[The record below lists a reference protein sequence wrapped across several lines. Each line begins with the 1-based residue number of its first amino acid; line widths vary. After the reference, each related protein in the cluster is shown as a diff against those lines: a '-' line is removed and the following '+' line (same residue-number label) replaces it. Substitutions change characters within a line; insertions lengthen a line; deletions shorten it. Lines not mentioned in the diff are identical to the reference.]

1 MSELA
6 VPPQVTPTPQPAP
19 KTIAEL
25 PGPPGWPLVGNTLS
39 IERSQFHLQL
49 EAWQRTYGN
58 MYRLSLGG
66 NTIVVVSDPALIAQ
80 ALRARPEIFGRTA
93 RLARVTAEAGFNG
106 IFTAN
111 GDDWRRQRPL
121 IMASFD
127 PGHNRKYFPSLVKV
141 TQRFAGRWQR
151 AVARQEPIDLQ
162 GDLMRFTVDVISG
175 LAFGADINTL
185 EKGDDVIQQHLD
197 QILPTI
203 FKRVLSPIAYWR
215 HFKLPADRAVDAHL
229 LALQQAV
236 NGFIEDARQRLLA
249 NPALRDAPENMIEAM
264 IAARDKPG
272 SPLTDAD
279 VSGNVLTMLLAGEDT
294 TANTLAWMIYL
305 LHQHPEALARAQAE
319 VRTALGDDTLPTRL
333 EQLENLDFVE
343 ACAHET
349 MRLKPVAPILPHQAY
364 KDTELGGVAF
374 PAGTLA
380 IFLLRA
386 GAMHESHFL
395 APEQFNPNRWLKTDA
410 NDNIAS
416 AESTAAGASSTAG
429 PSAPDGSNARP
440 KTPDAISAK
449 RAAMPFGAGPRM
461 CPGRYLALMEI
472 KMAMAMLLGSFEIE
486 SVDTPDGAPAR
497 EHLAFTMAPL
507 GLRLRLRLRDG
518 HAMNNS
524 ISSIG

>member
-6 VPPQVTPTPQPAP
+6 APPQTAL
-19 KTIAEL
+19 KTIAQL
-25 PGPPGWPLVGNTLS
+25 PGPPGWPLLGNTLS
-39 IERSQFHLQL
+39 VERNQFHLQL
-49 EAWQRTYGN
+49 EAWQRVHGN

-66 NTIVVVSDPALIAQ
+66 NTVVVVADPALIAQ
-80 ALRARPEIFGRTA
+80 ALRARPETFGRTA
-93 RLARVTAEAGFNG
+93 RLVRVTAEAGFNG

-127 PGHNRKYFPSLVKV
+127 PGHTRKYFPSLVKV
-141 TQRFAGRWQR
+141 TQRFAGRWHG

-162 GDLMRFTVDVISG
+162 ADLMRFTVDVISG

-197 QILPTI
+197 QILPTV

-215 HFKLPADRAVDAHL
+215 HFKLPSDRAVDAHL

-236 NGFIEDARQRLLA
+236 NGFIESARQRLLA

-264 IAARDKPG
+264 MVARDKPG
-272 SPLTDAD
+272 SPLTDGD

-305 LHQHPEALARAQAE
+305 LHQHPQELARAQAE
-319 VRTALGDDTLPTRL
+319 VRAALGDDRVPTRL

-343 ACAHET
+343 ACTHET
-349 MRLKPVAPILPHQAY
+349 MRLKPVAPILPQQTAH
-364 KDTELGGVAF
+364 DTALGGVAL
-374 PAGTLA
+374 PAGTLV
-380 IFLLRA
+380 ILLMRA
-386 GAMHESHFL
+386 GAMHESHFV
-395 APEQFNPNRWLKTDA
+395 APEQFNPSRWLKTDA
-410 NDNIAS
+410 GNAPQ
-416 AESTAAGASSTAG
+416 A
-429 PSAPDGSNARP
+429 APDAAAP
-440 KTPDAISAK
+440 PAKTPDATSAK

-461 CPGRYLALMEI
+461 CPGRYLALLEI
-472 KMAMAMLLGSFEIE
+472 KMAMAMLLGSFDIE

-507 GLRLRLRLRDG
+507 GLRLQLRARRG
-518 HAMNNS
+518 
-524 ISSIG
+524 

>member
-6 VPPQVTPTPQPAP
+6 APPQTAP
-19 KTIAEL
+19 KTIAQL
-25 PGPPGWPLVGNTLS
+25 PGPPGWPLLGNTLS
-39 IERSQFHLQL
+39 VERNQFHLQL
-49 EAWQRTYGN
+49 EAWQRAHGN

-66 NTIVVVSDPALIAQ
+66 NTVVVVADPALIAQ
-80 ALRARPEIFGRTA
+80 ALRARPETFGRTA
-93 RLARVTAEAGFNG
+93 RLVRVTAEAGFNG

-127 PGHNRKYFPSLVKV
+127 PGHTRKYFPSLVKV
-141 TQRFAGRWQR
+141 TQRFAGRWHG

-162 GDLMRFTVDVISG
+162 ADLMRFTVDVISG

-197 QILPTI
+197 QILPTV

-215 HFKLPADRAVDAHL
+215 HFKLPSDRAVDAHL

-236 NGFIEDARQRLLA
+236 NGFIESARQRLLA

-272 SPLTDAD
+272 SPLTDDD
-279 VSGNVLTMLLAGEDT
+279 VSSNVLTMLLAGEDT

-305 LHQHPEALARAQAE
+305 LHQHPQELARAQAE
-319 VRTALGDDTLPTRL
+319 VRAALGDDRVPTRL

-343 ACAHET
+343 ACTHET
-349 MRLKPVAPILPHQAY
+349 MRLKPVAPILPQQTAH
-364 KDTELGGVAF
+364 DTALGGVAL
-374 PAGTLA
+374 PAGTLV
-380 IFLLRA
+380 ILLMRA
-386 GAMHESHFL
+386 GAMHESHFV
-395 APEQFNPNRWLKTDA
+395 APEQFNPSRWLKTDA
-410 NDNIAS
+410 VNAPQ
-416 AESTAAGASSTAG
+416 A
-429 PSAPDGSNARP
+429 APDAAAP
-440 KTPDAISAK
+440 PAKTPDATSAK

-461 CPGRYLALMEI
+461 CPGRYLALLEI
-472 KMAMAMLLGSFEIE
+472 KMAMAMLLGSFDIE

-507 GLRLRLRLRDG
+507 GLRLRLRAR
-518 HAMNNS
+518 
-524 ISSIG
+524 